1 MKIVYLYTA
10 LTTIGGADRIIVQ
23 KANYLADVYK
33 HDIYI
38 ITDSQNKRPF
48 SFPLSRNVKHIDL
61 DINFDKQYKYNLL
74 IRYFVYKSLMIK
86 YKKKLL
92 LCLNKIKP
100 QITISTLGRDMD
112 FLTDLNDGSKKV
124 AESHI
129 ARHYM
134 RNLHLM
140 EAKGGISKLIAQYW
154 RKKQEK
160 AIKKLDAL
168 VVLTKA
174 DADHWKEIKQK
185 FIIPNPITLEPN
197 GYSTCTGNK
206 IISVGRLTEQK
217 GYDLLINA
225 WKAIAFKHPDWIIN
239 IYGEGEFHDKLQ
251 QQICDSHLEKQ
262 IILCKPVT
270 NISEKYIESSFY
282 VMSSRFEGFGL
293 VLTEAM
299 CCGLPCISFDCPS
312 GPSEIIKNKEDGLLV
327 ENGNIN
333 ALADS
338 ICFMIENE
346 EKRIQM
352 GKKAKGNVMRY
363 STEHIMQQWNELF
376 KGLIQKQQ

>member
-10 LTTIGGADRIIVQ
+10 LTTIGGADRIVIQ

-38 ITDSQNKRPF
+38 ITDSQNERSF
-48 SFPLSRNVKHIDL
+48 SFPISKNVKHIDL
-61 DINFDKQYKYNLL
+61 DINFDQQYKHILPV
-74 IRYFVYKSLMIK
+74 RFFVYKSLMRK
-86 YKKKLL
+86 YKNKLA

-100 QITISTLGRDMD
+100 DITISTLGRDMD
-112 FLTDLNDGSKKV
+112 FLTGLNDGSRKV
-124 AESHI
+124 GESHI
-129 ARHYM
+129 ARPYM

-140 EAKGGISKLIAQYW
+140 EAKGGIYKRMAQHW

-160 AIKKLDAL
+160 AIKELDAL

-174 DADHWKEIKQK
+174 DADLWKEIQQK

-197 GYSTCTGNK
+197 GYSTCTGKK

-217 GYDLLINA
+217 GYDLLIDA
-225 WKAIAFKHPDWIIN
+225 WQTIAYKYPDWIIN
-239 IYGEGEFHDKLQ
+239 IYGEGELHDQLQ
-251 QQICDSHLEKQ
+251 KQICDSHLEKQ
-262 IILCKPVT
+262 IILCKPVS
-270 NISEKYIESSFY
+270 NILQKYIESSFY

-299 CCGLPCISFDCPS
+299 CCGLPCISFNCPS
-312 GPSEIIKNKEDGLLV
+312 GPSEIIKDKEDGFLV

-346 EKRIQM
+346 DRRKQM
-352 GKKAKGNVMRY
+352 GEKAKENVMRY
-363 STEHIMQQWNELF
+363 SAEHIMKQWNELF
-376 KGLIQKQQ
+376 KGLIKHQQ

>member
-48 SFPLSRNVKHIDL
+48 SFPLSKNVKHIDL

-112 FLTDLNDGSKKV
+112 FLTDLNDGSQKV

-197 GYSTCTGNK
+197 GYSSCTGNK

-239 IYGEGEFHDKLQ
+239 IYGEGELHDKLQ

-312 GPSEIIKNKEDGLLV
+312 GPSEIIKDKEDGLLV

>member
-48 SFPLSRNVKHIDL
+48 SFPLSKNVKHIDL

-239 IYGEGEFHDKLQ
+239 IYGEGELHDKLQ

-312 GPSEIIKNKEDGLLV
+312 GPSEIIKDKEDGLLV

-376 KGLIQKQQ
+376 KRLIQKQQ

>member
-48 SFPLSRNVKHIDL
+48 SFPVSKNVKHIDL

-92 LCLNKIKP
+92 LCLNKITP

-112 FLTDLNDGSKKV
+112 FLTDLSDGSKKV

-239 IYGEGEFHDKLQ
+239 IYGEGELHDKLQ

-299 CCGLPCISFDCPS
+299 YCGLPCISFNCPS
-312 GPSEIIKNKEDGLLV
+312 GPSEIIKDKEDGLLV

>member
-10 LTTIGGADRIIVQ
+10 LTTKGGADRIITQ

-48 SFPLSRNVKHIDL
+48 SFPISKNVKHIDL
-61 DINFDKQYKYNLL
+61 GINFDKQYKYNVL
-74 IRYFVYKSLMIK
+74 IRYFVYKFLINK
-86 YKKKLL
+86 YKNKLA

-112 FLTDLNDGSKKV
+112 FLTEFNDGSRKV
-124 AESHI
+124 GESHI
-129 ARHYM
+129 ARPYM

-140 EAKGGISKLIAQYW
+140 EAKGGIYKLMAQYW

-160 AIKKLDAL
+160 AIKKLDAF
-168 VVLTKA
+168 VVLTEA
-174 DADHWKEIKQK
+174 DADQWKEIQQK
-185 FIIPNPITLEPN
+185 YIIPNPITLEPN
-197 GYSTCTGNK
+197 GYSSCKGNK

-217 GYDLLINA
+217 GYDLLIDT
-225 WKAIAFKHPDWIIN
+225 WQTIAYKYPDWIIN
-239 IYGEGEFHDKLQ
+239 IYGEGELHDKLQ
-251 QQICDSHLEKQ
+251 QQICNSHLEKQ

-270 NISEKYIESSFY
+270 NISQKYIESSFY

-312 GPSEIIKNKEDGLLV
+312 GPSEIIKDKEDGLLV

-352 GKKAKGNVMRY
+352 GEKAKENVMRF
-363 STEHIMQQWNELF
+363 SAEHIMKQWNELF
-376 KGLIQKQQ
+376 KGLIQH